1 LATPRTRR
9 VSAVVAALVVLALMV
24 AACDSGTTAG
34 PTVGGDC
41 QYWCGNGSAT
51 VTVGGATTT
60 ISGGGCHDAG
70 SAGYD
75 IRFGDWQGLQGVS
88 SWLGLTAYRVGGPT
102 ATPAAT
108 VNPLAAPSASDHP
121 SPIGGGG
128 VDGNDFVLAPG
139 ATVTF
144 NANGTGSFSG
154 TDMNGAGLITGTFSC
169 G

>member
-1 LATPRTRR
+1 MATPRTRR
-9 VSAVVAALVVLALMV
+9 LSTAVAALVVLALLV
-24 AACDSGTTAG
+24 AACDSGTAAG

-51 VTVGGATTT
+51 VTVG
-60 ISGGGCHDAG
+60 HDAG

-102 ATPAAT
+102 PTPAAT
-108 VNPLAAPSASDHP
+108 VNPIAAPSASDHP

-154 TDMNGAGLITGTFSC
+154 TDMNGAGLITGTFNC